1 MHYISLEICTLSIKV
16 ENFQVCASFKWIEI
30 IDRGGNGILCFLS
43 MELEIRTYVPPF
55 QPPNFND
62 ITTAIKTSEDVKFY
76 WCMLASD
83 WGGEGGGRGGGEG

>member
-1 MHYISLEICTLSIKV
+1 
-16 ENFQVCASFKWIEI
+16 
-30 IDRGGNGILCFLS
+30 
-43 MELEIRTYVPPF
+43 MELEIRTYVPQF

-83 WGGEGGGRGGGEG
+83 WGEGGKDESDALLRASCRIVDSN